1 MMPES
6 QEQRGIGKEK
16 LHGGEWQVRF
26 GEGLV
31 S

>member
-6 QEQRGIGKEK
+6 QERREGLVEKK

-26 GEGLV
+26 GEGL
-31 S
+31 